1 MCLQVFLKGDST
13 DACTAYP
20 LGIMLIYYLQVVILS
35 SVLFLTTAV
44 NTFLQVIQA
53 IDTIRRQPKQTVT
66 DLDSPECIST
76 LHTLYSMILTA
87 VGRSLWISAS
97 LLCACCYLMS

>member
-1 MCLQVFLKGDST
+1 MAKCDTDCWLWLSCYYSIYVMCLQVFLKGDST

-35 SVLFLTTAV
+35 SVLFLTTAA

-76 LHTLYSMILTA
+76 LHTL
-87 VGRSLWISAS
+87 
-97 LLCACCYLMS
+97 